1 MLKYSCALSGA
12 ERELAALREEL
23 AAYLLR
29 QELEGPRKW
38 GYGALRELSNL
49 SSLFHLPAPRPVS
62 AKACMEG
69 LADAAGGRSL
79 HARLDQAPFR
89 PALLDTS
96 ALGVVF
102 FNLASNACRFS
113 PDRAADLR
121 IAFQSGNCRIT
132 VTNRAASRP
141 SECPSACPSDGL
153 GLAAARAAAGRLSGS
168 LRVLFCAGRVT
179 AALSFPLRPAGCA
192 PAAPAASLTD
202 FLGDPFSPAYVGLAD
217 LGYIPGC
224 TGQ

>member
-1 MLKYSCALSGA
+1 
-12 ERELAALREEL
+12 
-23 AAYLLR
+23 
-29 QELEGPRKW
+29 
-38 GYGALRELSNL
+38 
-49 SSLFHLPAPRPVS
+49 
-62 AKACMEG
+62 MEG
-69 LADAAGGRSL
+69 LADAAVILAAAGGRSL

-102 FNLASNACRFS
+102 FNLASNAFRFS

-179 AALSFPLRPAGCA
+179 ALLPPPPGRVRAGRAGRLPHRLFGRSLLPRLCRPCGFRVY
-192 PAAPAASLTD
+192 SRLHRTIMR
-202 FLGDPFSPAYVGLAD
+202 
-217 LGYIPGC
+217 YILML
-224 TGQ
+224 